1 MANKLRTLEDL
12 FQEQLKDLHSA
23 EGQLVA
29 ALPKMAARSK
39 DAMLRKAFESHL
51 LETQQQQDRL
61 QQIGAQMGFDL
72 GGHTCQAMKGLI
84 KEGEEMMAEDAEP
97 AAMDAGLIACAQ
109 RVEHYEISGYG
120 TAHHYAERLGH
131 TEAARLL
138 AQSLSEEQAADTKL
152 NNLAKGSI
160 NAKAM

>member
-1 MANKLRTLEDL
+1 MANTIRTLDDL
-12 FQEQLKDLHSA
+12 FHEQLKDLHSA
-23 EGQLVA
+23 ELQLLD
-29 ALPKMAARSK
+29 ALPKMAAQAK
-39 DAMLRKAFESHL
+39 DPMLKKAFESHL
-51 LETQQQQDRL
+51 LETKQQHQRL
-61 QQIGAQMGFDL
+61 HQIGEAMKLDL
-72 GGHTCQAMKGLI
+72 TGHTCHAMKGLI
-84 KEGEEMMAEDAEP
+84 KEGSEMMHEDAEP

-120 TAHHYAERLGH
+120 TAHHFAERLGH
-131 TEAARLL
+131 TMAAGLL